1 MDTFTE
7 HRLRDEAISRAQD
20 RASLRKPTRKWPD
33 LERRAAPS
41 PSEPRALAPRTDL
54 PSHDVEPTD
63 S

>member
-20 RASLRKPTRKWPD
+20 RASLRKPARKWPD
-33 LERRAAPS
+33 LERPAAPS
-41 PSEPRALAPRTDL
+41 PGEPGPLVPPSEL
-54 PSHDVEPTD
+54 PSPDVEPTN